1 MDKTK
6 KINEVAEHVFERY
19 AKDYVA
25 AILLNARLEAFREN
39 SEEIQLRH
47 IETAIEKLN
56 QPNKRA
62 WTKDLLIT
70 VGGALFGAFIQGFI
84 TELSNGKPILVTIY
98 VLLGLIGMFLV
109 FMGLNR
115 Q

>member
-6 KINEVAEHVFERY
+6 KLNEVAEDVLKRY
-19 AKDYVA
+19 AKDYAA
-25 AILLNARLEAFREN
+25 AILLNARIEAYREN

-47 IETAIEKLN
+47 IDTAIEKLN
-56 QPNKRA
+56 KPNKRA

-84 TELSNGKPILVTIY
+84 TELSNGKPILITIY
-98 VLLGLIGMFLV
+98 VILGLIGMFLV
-109 FMGLNR
+109 FSGLNR

>member
-6 KINEVAEHVFERY
+6 KINEVAEHVLKRY

-70 VGGALFGAFIQGFI
+70 VGGAL
-84 TELSNGKPILVTIY
+84 LVRLFKASLPNY
-98 VLLGLIGMFLV
+98 QMENQFS
-109 FMGLNR
+109 
-115 Q
+115 